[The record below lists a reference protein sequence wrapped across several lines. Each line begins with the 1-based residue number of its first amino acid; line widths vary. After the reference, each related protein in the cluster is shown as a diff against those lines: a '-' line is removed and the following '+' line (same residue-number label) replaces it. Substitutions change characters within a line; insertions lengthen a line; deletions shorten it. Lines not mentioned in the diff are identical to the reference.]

1 MNHIAII
8 EDELETA
15 HQYHDLLESYLHQRS
30 VVPSLIF
37 ILRGKPSWKAFENST
52 ICC

>member
-15 HQYHDLLESYLHQRS
+15 HQYHDLLESYLHHTLQ
-30 VVPSLIF
+30 V
-37 ILRGKPSWKAFENST
+37 N
-52 ICC
+52 